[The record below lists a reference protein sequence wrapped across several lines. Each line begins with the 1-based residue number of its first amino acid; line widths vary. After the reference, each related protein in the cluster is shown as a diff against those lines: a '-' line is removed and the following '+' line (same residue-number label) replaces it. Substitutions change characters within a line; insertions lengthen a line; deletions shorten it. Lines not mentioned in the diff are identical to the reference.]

1 MDGNQ
6 WTPIATSMD
15 RVLPGTPFDPVAYL
29 LRHHSV
35 VDQKAWKEQADSLQ
49 SLKEK
54 KEQLLKPRMVY
65 AGKFRE
71 PDITFVLNRGDAEQ
85 PIDRIG
91 PAFPSILGGDL
102 LDLELPE
109 RDRRLKL
116 AQWIASPDNPLTAR
130 VMVNRVWQ
138 SHFGIGL
145 VETSS
150 DFGLNGALPSH
161 PELLDWL
168 ASCFLSNRWSLKEL
182 HRQILLSETYQQ
194 SHQIHERGMQVDKD
208 CRLLWRFPSRRLEGE
223 AIRDSLLAVN
233 GQLNLEMGG
242 PGFDFFKT
250 RGGLSGFPPVE
261 SFTATQMRRMIYAH
275 KIRMEPVPVFGAFD
289 CPDAG
294 QAMPR
299 RSSSTTAIQALNL
312 FNSPF
317 VADQANKFAER
328 VKKEHPDS
336 LTKQIDRIFL
346 LALGRS
352 PDATEKEAS
361 LEVAHQ
367 HGVHTV
373 CRVLFNSNEF
383 LFLP

>member
-1 MDGNQ
+1 M
-6 WTPIATSMD
+6 
-15 RVLPGTPFDPVAYL
+15 
-29 LRHHSV
+29 
-35 VDQKAWKEQADSLQ
+35 DQKAWKEQADSLQ

-65 AGKFRE
+65 AGTFRE
-71 PDITFVLNRGDAEQ
+71 PAITFVLNRGDAEQ
-85 PIDRIG
+85 PLDRIG
-91 PAFPSILGGDL
+91 PAFPSILGGEL

-223 AIRDSLLAVN
+223 AIRDLSL
-233 GQLNLEMGG
+233 
-242 PGFDFFKT
+242 
-250 RGGLSGFPPVE
+250 
-261 SFTATQMRRMIYAH
+261 IH
-275 KIRMEPVPVFGAFD
+275 I
-289 CPDAG
+289 
-294 QAMPR
+294 
-299 RSSSTTAIQALNL
+299 
-312 FNSPF
+312 
-317 VADQANKFAER
+317 
-328 VKKEHPDS
+328 
-336 LTKQIDRIFL
+336 
-346 LALGRS
+346 
-352 PDATEKEAS
+352 
-361 LEVAHQ
+361 
-367 HGVHTV
+367 
-373 CRVLFNSNEF
+373 
-383 LFLP
+383 